1 MNELPDKCLV
11 DTNVPITADS
21 RLALHNNE
29 NDDVSQ
35 DCIDACVKVID
46 HIIKKGGLVID
57 DGPEILDEYWKNLN
71 RLPGKEVQHGLAMK
85 FLKWVND
92 HQGIGNKVTRVKIHR
107 HNDTDTYEEF
117 PVHDGLKKFDRSDR
131 KFVAVANAYPSAHK
145 PPIFQ
150 ARDSKWWGWK
160 DALDESGIKVHFLCP
175 DYVKEKFREKVDEKD
190 RKKKEQ

>member
-1 MNELPDKCLV
+1 MNELPDRCLV

-29 NDDVSQ
+29 NDYVSQ
-35 DCIDACVKVID
+35 DCIDDCAKVIE
-46 HIIKKGGLVID
+46 HIIKNGGLVID
-57 DGPEILDEYWKNLN
+57 DGYEILTEYWKNLN
-71 RLPGKEVQHGLAMK
+71 RLPGNEGQHGHAMK
-85 FLKWVND
+85 FLKWVTD
-92 HQGIGNKVTRVKIHR
+92 HQGIKNKVTLVKITQL
-107 HNDTDTYEEF
+107 DDTYKEF
-117 PVHDGLKKFDRSDR
+117 PVHDGLKRFDISDR

-160 DALDESGIKVHFLCP
+160 DALSEVGIKVRFLCP
-175 DYVKEKFREKVDEKD
+175 DYVKEKYREKVEEKN